1 VYVNGQM
8 ASRKG
13 EYFRR
18 ELSVNNAGGPVWLG
32 VTVTSP
38 GEPTV
43 TGNLF
48 VPRTPEVFTH
58 DLDGNLTSD
67 GRWTNTWDAENRLLR
82 VQSRLDT
89 PQGSWRRV
97 EWQYDA
103 LGRRI
108 RQITSDGSSG
118 TWVVAEDLK
127 LVSDPVLFGRHIAE
141 LRASDNALVRSYVWG
156 LDLSGTMGG
165 ACGVGGLLWVTLHT
179 ASGPAAGTHFV
190 AYDGNGNVM
199 ALFSATTGTD
209 TARYEYGPF
218 GEPIRITGPVAALN
232 PFRFSTKRT
241 DNTTDLVLYEY
252 RVYSPT
258 LSRWPNRDPLGEPGF
273 ELLRGKKPSFLAGG
287 PNKHLFVQNNPV
299 SIIDPL
305 GLWQWGWPP
314 WGNKKK
320 DEKCC
325 EKKDAWPYKD
335 LADKFLTDLA
345 AKVQEAEAE
354 IGRAK
359 VADILDKRGKP
370 KFAIDSIKSICDAK
384 NPDGCDEFLKSG
396 ALVDCLLCCTSI
408 HGLFSDELAGLGFS
422 ITCKFACR
430 HAD

>member
-1 VYVNGQM
+1 V
-8 ASRKG
+8 
-13 EYFRR
+13 
-18 ELSVNNAGGPVWLG
+18 
-32 VTVTSP
+32 
-38 GEPTV
+38 
-43 TGNLF
+43 
-48 VPRTPEVFTH
+48 
-58 DLDGNLTSD
+58 
-67 GRWTNTWDAENRLLR
+67 
-82 VQSRLDT
+82 
-89 PQGSWRRV
+89 
-97 EWQYDA
+97 
-103 LGRRI
+103 I
-108 RQITSDGSSG
+108 
-118 TWVVAEDLK
+118 EDLK
-127 LVSDPVLFGRHIAE
+127 FISDPVLFGRHVIE
-141 LRASDNALVRSYVWG
+141 PNATNVVVRSYVWG
-156 LDLSGTMGG
+156 LDLSESMDG
-165 ACGVGGLLWVTLHT
+165 ANGVGGLLWVTLHT

-190 AYDGNGNVM
+190 AYDGNGNIV
-199 ALFSATTGTD
+199 ALSGASDGSE

-218 GEPIRITGPVAALN
+218 VEPIRVSGPVAALN

-241 DNTTDLVLYEY
+241 DPTTDLALYEY
-252 RVYSPT
+252 RVYKPSIG
-258 LSRWPNRDPLGEPGF
+258 RWTNRDPLGEPGF

-325 EKKDAWPYKD
+325 EKKDASPYKD

-359 VADILDKRGKP
+359 VADILDKLGKA
-370 KFAIDSIKSICDAK
+370 KFVIDLIKSICDAK

-408 HGLFSDELAGLGFS
+408 HGLFSDELARLGFS